1 MKEAQYILQSV
12 TPRSLV
18 VLDELC
24 RHTTV
29 EEGSA
34 IAWSICEKLL
44 LTTAFTFAATHF
56 LHLTALRNMYHNVT
70 TYVKILRKYIIR
82 LAKGKN
88 PFTLL
93 LRFQSLLRN
102 KNRGNGRIERA
113 TSNIHSQVEPRSRT
127 YRSLW
132 HFSSGS
138 IFSTEMRYD

>member
-70 TYVKILRKYIIR
+70 TYVKILHKYNPLSKEEKSIHVR
-82 LAKGKN
+82 LY
-88 PFTLL
+88 LL
-93 LRFQSLLRN
+93 IYICYL
-102 KNRGNGRIERA
+102 IY
-113 TSNIHSQVEPRSRT
+113 I
-127 YRSLW
+127 Y
-132 HFSSGS
+132 
-138 IFSTEMRYD
+138 IYI

>member
-44 LTTAFTFAATHF
+44 LTSAFTFAATHF
-56 LHLTALRNMYHNVT
+56 LHLTVLSNMYHNVT
-70 TYVKILRKYIIR
+70 TCVVQRFYVQINKPP
-82 LAKGKN
+82 KN
-88 PFTLL
+88 ACAYRCTF
-93 LRFQSLLRN
+93 
-102 KNRGNGRIERA
+102 A
-113 TSNIHSQVEPRSRT
+113 SNASTAS
-127 YRSLW
+127 Y
-132 HFSSGS
+132 FSVSEENT
-138 IFSTEMRYD
+138 FFLDA